1 MGIEYILTA
10 ERLAEGIKYSPS
22 DSLRENPFLEEELE
36 EAAKKLLIR
45 NPKRKSAII
54 KIIGED

>member
-10 ERLAEGIKYSPS
+10 ERLAEGIKYSS
-22 DSLRENPFLEEELE
+22 SYFLRENPYLEEELE
-36 EAAKKLLIR
+36 EAAKKLLVR

-54 KIIGED
+54 KLIGED